1 MKHRI
6 FAAFGMAFFCAVAHA
21 QLANTTALVGNVVDP
36 SGKSVQAAK
45 VTAVETGTG
54 DTRVVSTN
62 EQGYYSFEFARVG
75 VYNITVEQAGFS
87 RATKTGIQLSVNQSA
102 RTDFTLE
109 IGAVTQTVMVEAV
122 AMAIKTDDATSPKS
136 SARAQS
142 PICR

>member
-1 MKHRI
+1 MRNS
-6 FAAFGMAFFCAVAHA
+6 
-21 QLANTTALVGNVVDP
+21 ANTTALVGNVVDP
-36 SGKSVQAAK
+36 SGKSVQSAK
-45 VTAVETGTG
+45 VTALETGTG

-122 AMAIKTDDATSPKS
+122 AMAIKTDDS
-136 SARAQS
+136 SVSETISTRSVADLPLSGRIRCGS
-142 PICR
+142 RLPRRE